1 MNAVTNNQNR
11 TQDGI
16 TRQRVGD
23 GTISCHKNTG
33 YSASADLARIA
44 AARNVAEVKS
54 ISHYVEFKMNSVKR
68 SGASTSD
75 IKSTLRQMQKV
86 VGKAKKK
93 VKGLK
98 KEEQLKEQEKLA
110 EKEQKEQLRKRR
122 QQEYQEHKRK
132 RQSRERNDAASPQY
146 STGSGAEKIAEAA
159 YRKAMEDR
167 YDSHLYGTS
176 ETNVV
181 DMAVDDVM
189 TTENCGTVDAA
200 GAVVDMML

>member
-1 MNAVTNNQNR
+1 
-11 TQDGI
+11 
-16 TRQRVGD
+16 
-23 GTISCHKNTG
+23 
-33 YSASADLARIA
+33 
-44 AARNVAEVKS
+44 VAEVKS

-68 SGASTSD
+68 SGASGSD
-75 IKSTLRQMQKV
+75 IKSTLRQMQNV

-146 STGSGAEKIAEAA
+146 STGSGAEKIAEEA
-159 YRKAMEDR
+159 YWKAMEDR

-176 ETNVV
+176 EANVV
-181 DMAVDDVM
+181 DVAVDDVM
-189 TTENCGTVDAA
+189 AAESCGTVEAA